1 MGALETLRRRERTI
15 AFVRWALAAT
25 AAGQVVLGSAVR
37 PALTLVI
44 AVVLLAQ
51 GVVVQQATVRLETGA
66 AWRRF
71 AMLMMGADV
80 VLAITY
86 MAATIASGSDLAW
99 VVGALLSMEG
109 ALRFR
114 FRGALFT
121 ALAATVVH
129 LLIELAVGSTP
140 GGDLINRSGLTILI
154 GAFAGA
160 IAFELD
166 VERRLFQR
174 MAFASQDIVG
184 KRDELGILTTFASHV
199 ADTLGSSQ
207 ATVHRYGFA
216 GWTESARYRRTTGGI
231 VHDVD
236 LLEDAEPGISAIL
249 HRITWQPAGQG
260 RPARLTIPIR
270 LPERPAEHVVV
281 VAVPGQRPSALTE
294 GALLSLAEAT
304 AVSLGT
310 LDVIRHQEASNRR
323 LERLEVL
330 RTRFV
335 ATVAHDLRSPLTT
348 VKGVASILRDRRD
361 SVPPE
366 RVDAMLE
373 SVERQANRLNRLAD
387 DLLDAARLDSD
398 LLELKLAPT
407 DLRTILCSVAAD
419 APDDVETVVDAD
431 VQVVVDGPR
440 LERIVWNLVSNA
452 FKYGRPPVVVS
463 ADVDRPAGVVRIR
476 VRDHGAG
483 LSADQMENLFTDFA
497 AGDDPASVG
506 LGLAIVWQ
514 LTQAHGGTVTYD
526 DGDPGAVFTVT
537 LPTGAQPS

>member
-1 MGALETLRRRERTI
+1 MGALETFRRRERTI
-15 AFVRWALAAT
+15 GIIRWALVGI
-25 AAGQVVLGSAVR
+25 AAGQVLLVSTVP
-37 PALTLVI
+37 PALSLSV
-44 AVVLLAQ
+44 ALLLSLQ
-51 GVVVQQATVRLETGA
+51 GVAVQQARVRLETA
-66 AWRRF
+66 SAWQRF
-71 AMLMMGADV
+71 ASAMMVADV
-80 VLAITY
+80 VAA
-86 MAATIASGSDLAW
+86 MAYTTVSVVGGSTLAW
-99 VVGALLSMEG
+99 VLSAVLSMEG

-114 FRGALFT
+114 FRGALST
-121 ALAATVVH
+121 ALGSSMAYV
-129 LLIELAVGSTP
+129 LIELAVGDTSGTE
-140 GGDLINRSGLTILI
+140 IANRVLFIILI

-184 KRDELGILTTFASHV
+184 RRDEGSILTALVGHV
-199 ADTLGSSQ
+199 AETIGSSQ
-207 ATVHRYGFA
+207 ASVYRYDFG
-216 GWTESARYRRTTGGI
+216 GWTESARFRRSSGGI
-231 VHDVD
+231 VHDVE
-236 LLEDAEPGISAIL
+236 LLEGQGTISVLL
-249 HRITWQPAGQG
+249 HRTTWIPETKGQ
-260 RPARLTIPIR
+260 PARLTIPIR

-281 VAVPGQRPSALTE
+281 VSVPGQRPSALTE

-304 AVSLGT
+304 AVSLGI
-310 LDVIRHQEASNRR
+310 LDVLRHQEASNRR
-323 LERLEVL
+323 LQRLEVL

-398 LLELKLAPT
+398 LLELKRETVLLEP
-407 DLRTILCSVAAD
+407 ILTSVAAD
-419 APDDVETVVDAD
+419 APDEVDTIIKGEIRLFA
-431 VQVVVDGPR
+431 DGPR

-452 FKYGRPPVVVS
+452 FKYGRPPVVITAEQDVS
-463 ADVDRPAGVVRIR
+463 VGVVRIR
-476 VRDHGAG
+476 VRDHGHG
-483 LSADQMENLFTDFA
+483 LSENQMGNLFTDFA
-497 AGDDPASVG
+497 AGDDPSSVG

-526 DGDPGAVFTVT
+526 NADPGAIFTVT
-537 LPTGAQPS
+537 LPSAEA